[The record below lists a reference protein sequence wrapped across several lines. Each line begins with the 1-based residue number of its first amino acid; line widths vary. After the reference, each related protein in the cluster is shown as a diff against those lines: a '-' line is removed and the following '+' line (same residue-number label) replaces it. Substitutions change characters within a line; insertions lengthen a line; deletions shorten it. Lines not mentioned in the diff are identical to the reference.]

1 MKYRIYPL
9 PSEFDLIKKAA
20 AAKAWA
26 SPSSF
31 IIRASVDEAV
41 RVLQQVYAL
50 PGSPE
55 FQQQLILRA
64 IKNGCYT
71 LPDICLET
79 GLEPEAA
86 SLTVHELVAAGK
98 LVKKEID
105 RKRQGPKLL
114 PLFILNE

>member
-9 PSEFDLIKKAA
+9 QTEFDLIKKAA
-20 AAKAWA
+20 AAKAWP

-41 RVLQQVYAL
+41 RVLQQVYAF
-50 PGSPE
+50 PSSPE
-55 FQQQLILRA
+55 YQQQLVMRA
-64 IKNGCYT
+64 VKNGCYT
-71 LPDICLET
+71 IPDICIET

-86 SLTVHELVAAGK
+86 SLTLHELVAAGK

-114 PLFILNE
+114 PLFMLNE